1 MIKYSFLPK
10 IKEIA
15 LVERVPRPFEILK
28 SSYISNL
35 SGKFLKTS
43 QNNAFY
49 HPVDYFELEK
59 NFIDRK
65 HTSISPLELKLQR
78 F

>member
-1 MIKYSFLPK
+1 MKK
-10 IKEIA
+10 IAMVKRI
-15 LVERVPRPFEILK
+15 PCPFEILK
-28 SSYISNL
+28 LPYLLKL

-43 QNNAFY
+43 QNKALY
-49 HPVDYFELEK
+49 HLVHYFDFEK
-59 NFIDRK
+59 NRIDRK